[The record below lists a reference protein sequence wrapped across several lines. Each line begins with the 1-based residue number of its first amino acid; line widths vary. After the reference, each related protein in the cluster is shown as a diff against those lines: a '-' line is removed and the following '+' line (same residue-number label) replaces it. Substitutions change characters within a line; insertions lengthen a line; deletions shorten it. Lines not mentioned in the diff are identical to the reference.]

1 MADKLKNTEDFI
13 KKYGKQVEDEI
24 KARLLSAGKKAS
36 GKLYRSIK
44 FNIRESVKQLE
55 VSWRMEDYGLYVDG
69 GVKGAGVPKGLGF
82 KPKDYNGNKK
92 TVVTV
97 GKYKF
102 GNKMPP
108 ESSIRKWLG
117 TKGIPK
123 EASFPIR
130 RSIWMF
136 GIAPTNFWTI
146 PTTRRQ
152 KQFEKGIEDNM
163 AKDLDIQ
170 LQKELNKK

>member
-44 FNIRESVKQLE
+44 FNIRESVKELE

-69 GVKGAGVPKGLGF
+69 GVKGAGVPNGF
-82 KPKDYNGNKK
+82 KGKK
-92 TVVTV
+92 KQLVTT
-97 GKYKF
+97 GRFKF
-102 GNKMPP
+102 GSKIPP
-108 ESSIRKWLG
+108 ESQINKWLKI
-117 TKGIPK
+117 KGIPK